1 MVYTIYQVV
10 LNHAGKKMA
19 TKEQVSDASEVKITK
34 YIVNA
39 FAIVLSVLVLSIA
52 GCEIKSMPYDEKESE
67 RKHAL
72 RVKEADRDMA
82 ANTAIENLIKGGTNP
97 VAARCAVKGWN
108 NSQENEMCRQFTPS
122 VDEELANKILALA
135 AAVKDVT
142 KDVSDLRKQ
151 PPMVQK
157 P

>member
-1 MVYTIYQVV
+1 
-10 LNHAGKKMA
+10 MA
-19 TKEQVSDASEVKITK
+19 AKEQVTESSEVKITK
-34 YIVNA
+34 YVVNA
-39 FAIVLSVLVLSIA
+39 LAIVVSVLILSIS
-52 GCEIKSMPYDEKESE
+52 GCQIKNMPYGEKEDE

-72 RVKEADRDMA
+72 RIKEAERDMA

-108 NSQENEMCRQFTPS
+108 NSTENEMCRQFTPS
-122 VDEELANKILALA
+122 VDEELANKILALT